1 MKAPNRNPLT
11 NIFSKAAQEPAGRDM
26 QIYLGTPV
34 VRIG

>member
-11 NIFSKAAQEPAGRDM
+11 NIFPKATQEPAGRGM
-26 QIYLGTPV
+26 QIYLGTPE